1 MTYFSIL
8 IRLLSDRT
16 RFFQEVRSQTKL
28 NTKIISLLITSS
40 LCFAAYGAIM
50 GAYSGGLQI
59 VASAVKL
66 PALYLITLVV
76 CLPPLYFFDILFGS
90 KLAFGQYIAMGLMT
104 IAIIGGL
111 LVSFAPMMLFF
122 LTSAK
127 SYNFFLLLNVLIMAL
142 TGYVGVKTFYR
153 GMGDTIGASEISLA
167 DMSSA
172 DNKQHINSR
181 LRRQLLTGWV
191 VMYGL
196 IGAQLGWT
204 LSPFIGIEGEPFQLF
219 RSGLD
224 SNFYAE
230 VLHAIFSLSL
240 GL

>member
-1 MTYFSIL
+1 MAYFPVL
-8 IRLLSDRT
+8 IRLLGDRT
-16 RFFQEVRSQTKL
+16 QFLQEVRTQTKL
-28 NTKIISLLITSS
+28 NTKIISLLATSS

-50 GAYSGGLQI
+50 GAYSGGWQI
-59 VASAVKL
+59 LASAIKL
-66 PALYLITLVV
+66 PALYFITLVV
-76 CLPPLYFFDILFGS
+76 CLPPLYFFDLLFGS
-90 KLAFGQYIAMGLMT
+90 KLTFSQYITMGLVT

-127 SYNFFLLLNVLIMAL
+127 NYNFFLLLNVLVMAL
-142 TGYVGVKTFYR
+142 TGYVGVKIFYR
-153 GMGDTIGASEISLA
+153 AMRDTIDLPGAKTSGT
-167 DMSSA
+167 DT
-172 DNKQHINSR
+172 HRINNQS
-181 LRRQLLTGWV
+181 RRQLLGGWV

-204 LSPFIGIEGEPFQLF
+204 LSPFVGIEGEPFQFF
-219 RSGLD
+219 RSGLE